1 MRDPK
6 RIKPMLDMI
15 KTIWVRA
22 PDLRLLQLLL
32 NSLPSDNMA
41 YYIED
46 DELEKALKF
55 SYFNQPEED
64 SN

>member
-6 RIKPMLDMI
+6 RIEPMLEFI
-15 KTIWVRA
+15 KELWVKA

-32 NSLPSDNMA
+32 NALPSDNMA
-41 YYIED
+41 YYTED

-55 SYFNQPEED
+55 TYVDQQEED
-64 SN
+64 N

>member
-6 RIKPMLDMI
+6 RIEPMLNMI
-15 KTIWVRA
+15 KAIWVSA

-55 SYFNQPEED
+55 SYFDQPEED
-64 SN
+64 T

>member
-6 RIKPMLDMI
+6 RIEPMLNMI
-15 KTIWVRA
+15 KAIWVSA

-64 SN
+64 N